1 MDYTKKNTIFIGWNE
16 ITEKFLK
23 YRIDNPKEQLI
34 VDFENNYERDSNLLY
49 ENFDYL
55 NDVNRNIDFIFY
67 FFEKF
72 DLNQFIRLSKLCEDI
87 DACFY
92 ICSNVKGLKDKRF
105 LDLRGFERIFQRRYF
120 IKEFFSKTIDLMLS
134 IIVLIFLSPIFIFIS
149 LLIYFKDGFP
159 IFFVQERVG
168 INGKLFKMVKF
179 RTMFSSVGR
188 FEASPEENNDSRVTN
203 LGRFLRKTS
212 LDELP
217 QFFNVFKGDMS
228 IIGPRPEMEFIV
240 KQYNDFEYLRL
251 RVKPGITGAWQV
263 GPTRNSPIHFNVDFD
278 IYQMI
283 HNSFFYKLKII
294 YQTIFIAKKGF

>member
-34 VDFENNYERDSNLLY
+34 VDFENNYERDSNLFY

-188 FEASPEENNDSRVTN
+188 FEASPLESNDSRVTN

-217 QFFNVFKGDMS
+217 QFFNVLKGDMS

-294 YQTIFIAKKGF
+294 YQTIFIANKGF